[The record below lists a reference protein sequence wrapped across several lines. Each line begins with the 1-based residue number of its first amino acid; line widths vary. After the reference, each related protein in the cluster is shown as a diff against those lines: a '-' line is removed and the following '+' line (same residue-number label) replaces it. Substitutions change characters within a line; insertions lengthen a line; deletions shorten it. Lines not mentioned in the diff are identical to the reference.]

1 MNCITNNLKGTGL
14 GKCGSNISLHQ
25 LLEKRVTDIWKS
37 QTEFLNRTD
46 LNHRIR
52 TIAQRIKDQ
61 SLRQLY

>member
-1 MNCITNNLKGTGL
+1 MNCGTNNLKGTGL
-14 GKCGSNISLHQ
+14 GNCAPNIGLHQ

-46 LNHRIR
+46 LNHKIR
-52 TIAQRIKDQ
+52 TISQRIKDQ